1 MTSCKHAG
9 QSCTDPAPEGVAGV
23 APLRAP
29 LFELGRV
36 VATPGALALL
46 AQHGVEPLSLLQRHV
61 SGDWGTV
68 SNADAR
74 ANDEAVHGGTR
85 LLSSYP
91 LMGNTGGDSVIWTIT
106 EADRSSTTLL
116 KPSEY

>member
-1 MTSCKHAG
+1 MTSCSHAG
-9 QSCTDPAPEGVAGV
+9 QPCAGTAPAGVAGV

-46 AQHGVEPLSLLQRHV
+46 AEHGVEPLALLQRHV

-68 SNADAR
+68 SEADAR

-91 LMGNTGGDSVIWTIT
+91 LMGNPAGDKIIWLIT